1 MNLTVA
7 LQAKKRDNLLKS
19 VTKEI
24 RKAGDVPAILY
35 GNEVEPQTI
44 SVNNIELVKT
54 VREEGRNAII
64 SLQVDNDHLDVML
77 HDYQTEPLKGE
88 LIHADFYA
96 VNMSEEMD
104 VNVPISVEGEAKG
117 VKEGGVLQQ
126 PLYELQ
132 VRAKPRDIPEQITVN
147 VTDLEIG
154 DSILAS
160 DLKDGKKY
168 EVLEDETAT
177 IVSVLVP
184 DEQPSAE
191 EAAGET
197 EDAEPEVIN
206 EKSDS

>member
-1 MNLTVA
+1 MTVA